1 MKVRSKL
8 IILLIITILIA
19 QATLTFAAPPEEG
32 GETKPDEVDVDFCE
46 TYSGPPVDEPMP
58 CTNQR
63 AKAWFGCS

>member
-1 MKVRSKL
+1 MKVRSRL

-19 QATLTFAAPPEEG
+19 QASLTFAAPPEDQEEPQPSEVEVG
-32 GETKPDEVDVDFCE
+32 FDEPF
-46 TYSGPPVDEPMP
+46 SGPPDDEPMP